1 MDEEIFKL
9 QDHGKQLWTRPK
21 GAEIRAHL
29 DKKLQEMHPGDVLI
43 IDLSGVQVFDVS
55 FAAEFFLKTALNL
68 QAVYKGLFVVL
79 ENLEEHCRETLVTKL
94 EKENLIMLERV
105 SGQLRLLGKVPPQYQ
120 ETMNVIVRSNKP
132 ISSSILGETLG
143 VNQNAMNERLKKL
156 TNFSLIRRDKGVSQ
170 AGREEFLYSKVI

>member
-29 DKKLQEMHPGDVLI
+29 DKKLQEMHSGDVLI

-68 QAVYKGLFVVL
+68 QAGYKGLFVVL

-120 ETMNVIVRSNKP
+120 ETMDVIVRSNKP
-132 ISSSILGETLG
+132 ISSSILSETLG

-156 TNFSLIRRDKGVSQ
+156 TNFALIRRDKGVSQ